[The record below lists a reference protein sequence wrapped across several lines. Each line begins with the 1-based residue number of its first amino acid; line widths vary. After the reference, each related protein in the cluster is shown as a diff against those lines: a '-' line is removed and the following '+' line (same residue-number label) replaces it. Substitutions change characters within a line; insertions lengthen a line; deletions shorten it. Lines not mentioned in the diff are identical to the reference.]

1 MSVKDKTLD
10 VLEKNRGEY
19 ISGAE
24 LAKELDVSRNAI
36 WKAIKSL
43 QSEGYNI
50 TAITNKGYSL
60 SEDTDILS
68 AQSITKYLENKKD
81 FKIEVYKTIG
91 STNDV
96 VKELALEGKEEGCI
110 IISEEQ
116 TKGKGR
122 FGRKFHSPKN
132 SGIYMSILLRPNL
145 MAQDSYLI
153 TTSAAVAVAE
163 AIESVSNEEAKIK
176 WVNDIYIDNKKVSG
190 ILTEAALDFE
200 SGLIQYV
207 VLGIGVNLISPKE
220 GFHEDIK
227 GIATSIFKEEE
238 NLPKD
243 IRSLFIAKIIDN
255 FFKYYHSIDD
265 KKFIKE
271 YKKRSLLINKEVNIL
286 SSKGDEKAIV
296 LDIDDL
302 CRLRVKLEDGNI
314 KELSS
319 GEVSIRI
326 MED

>member
-1 MSVKDKTLD
+1 MSIKDKTLEF
-10 VLEKNRGEY
+10 LEKNRGRY

-24 LAKELDVSRNAI
+24 LARELDVSRNAI
-36 WKAIKSL
+36 WKSIKSL

-50 TAITNKGYSL
+50 SAVTNKGYSL

-68 AQSITKYLENKKD
+68 AQSVSKYIKSTNY
-81 FKIEVYKTIG
+81 FKIKVYKTIG
-91 STNDV
+91 STNDK
-96 VKELALEGKEEGCI
+96 VKELALDGKEEGYI
-110 IISEEQ
+110 VISEEQ

-132 SGIYMSILLRPNL
+132 TGIYMSILLRPRL

-163 AIESVSNEEAKIK
+163 AIESISNKEAKIK
-176 WVNDIYIDNKKVSG
+176 WVNDIYLDDKKVSG

-207 VLGIGVNLISPKE
+207 VLGIGVNLKSPNE

-227 GIATSIFKEEE
+227 NIAASVFNEED

-243 IRSLFIAKIIDN
+243 IRSLFIAKIIEN
-255 FFKYYHSIDD
+255 FFSYYNSIDQ
-265 KKFIKE
+265 KKFIDE
-271 YKKRSLLINKEVNIL
+271 YKRKSILINREVNIE
-286 SSKGDEKAIV
+286 SNKGSVKAKV
-296 LDIDDL
+296 LEIDDL
-302 CRLRVKLEDGNI
+302 CRLKVQLEDGSI

-319 GEVSIRI
+319 GEVSIR
-326 MED
+326 MKE